1 MNKFMT
7 MMGNLTAMFLR
18 VTEADFALVALI
30 VLVYI
35 LLGEDAGPYVISV
48 VTNLTLLVGA
58 VTPRRLS
65 GSRLCWGWSIC
76 SRRAVGQA
84 ESRK

>member
-18 VTEADFALVALI
+18 VTEAGFALVAFI

-48 VTNLTLLVGA
+48 VTNLILLVGA
-58 VTPRRLS
+58 VTAQALVGIAIVLGLVYLLKTRGRS
-65 GSRLCWGWSIC
+65 G
-76 SRRAVGQA
+76 
-84 ESRK
+84 

>member
-18 VTEADFALVALI
+18 VTEAGFALVAFI

-35 LLGEDAGPYVISV
+35 LLWEDAGPYVISV

-58 VTPRRLS
+58 VTPQALVGIAIVLGLVYLFKTRSRS
-65 GSRLCWGWSIC
+65 G
-76 SRRAVGQA
+76 
-84 ESRK
+84 